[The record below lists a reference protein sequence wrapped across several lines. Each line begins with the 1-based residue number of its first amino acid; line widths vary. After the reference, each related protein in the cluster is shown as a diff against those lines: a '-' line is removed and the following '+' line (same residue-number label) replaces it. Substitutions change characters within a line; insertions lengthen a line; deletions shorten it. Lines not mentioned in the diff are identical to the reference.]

1 MRQAHQ
7 AINLLVQR
15 SKDLRTGSNDSVPQG
30 FEVALEVGEW
40 HAQLVGRIDDEL
52 ATQALL
58 FLQALCHLVEGV
70 SQRDGFLGPLARDAG
85 VILPLGDSP

>member
-40 HAQLVGRIDDEL
+40 RAQLVGRIDDEL

-58 FLQALCHLVEGV
+58 FLQLSAIWLKE
-70 SQRDGFLGPLARDAG
+70 SASEMASSGPWRGTRA
-85 VILPLGDSP
+85 